1 MREINKMKKFSIVFA
16 IMLLGILSLSADNL
30 TSYNIV
36 FLKNGMNDIISSK
49 SKLIK
54 TDKINTQQEKTEIT
68 DNERFIESVELI
80 DIDQMLEFERYL
92 LEQVPEII
100 NVLKRQAARLSAVV
114 SVQCMQKWHDVSDA
128 GYPGKRYASVWI
140 TERHIDGHE
149 LPMEIFYVSED
160 MEQVLWWNR
169 IDGVECLTLE
179 EWRASEHYDKY
190 RNYGA
195 SELG

>member
-1 MREINKMKKFSIVFA
+1 MFA
-16 IMLLGILSLSADNL
+16 IIFLGIFSLSADNF
-30 TSYNIV
+30 TNNNIE
-36 FLKNGMNDIISSK
+36 FIKNGMNEIISSK
-49 SKLIK
+49 IKLIE
-54 TDKINTQQEKTEIT
+54 TDKINTQQEKAEIT
-68 DNERFIESVELI
+68 DNERLMESVELV

-100 NVLKRQAARLSAVV
+100 NVLKRQAARLSAVI
-114 SVQCMQKWHDVSDA
+114 SVQCMQKWHDASDA

-140 TERHIDGHE
+140 TERHVDGHE

-169 IDGVECLTLE
+169 IDGLECLTLE
-179 EWRASEHYDKY
+179 EWRASEYYDEY
-190 RNYGA
+190 RNHGA